1 METRNDLAGNN
12 LNMLKDF
19 IFSVFIAMAMSEP
32 ASIGT
37 PNIGGLTY
45 TNLAFEA
52 ELERKY
58 KANFIADVKAGNHCP
73 SIMLTPEGMVQNYKD
88 YIERGLLTEEQLRS
102 ACTVILEK
110 LS

>member
-1 METRNDLAGNN
+1 MLNDY
-12 LNMLKDF
+12 
-19 IFSVFIAMAMSEP
+19 IFSVLIALAMSEP
-32 ASIGT
+32 TSMGI

-45 TNLAFEA
+45 THLTFEA

-58 KANFIADVKAGNHCP
+58 EANFIADVKAGNHCP
-73 SIMLTPEGMVQNYKD
+73 SIMPTAEGMVQYYKD

-102 ACTVILEK
+102 ACMFVLEE

>member
-1 METRNDLAGNN
+1 MGIL
-12 LNMLKDF
+12 
-19 IFSVFIAMAMSEP
+19 SVLIAVAMSEP
-32 ASIGT
+32 TSIGT

-45 TNLAFEA
+45 THLAFEV

-58 KANFIADVKAGNHCP
+58 EANFIADVKAGNHCP
-73 SIMLTPEGMVQNYKD
+73 SIMLTPEGMVQYYRD

-102 ACTVILEK
+102 ACTFNLEK

>member
-1 METRNDLAGNN
+1 
-12 LNMLKDF
+12 MLKEY
-19 IFSVFIAMAMSEP
+19 IFSVLIAVAVSEP

-45 TNLAFEA
+45 THLAFEA

-58 KANFIADVKAGNHCP
+58 EANFIADVKAGNHCP
-73 SIMLTPEGMVQNYKD
+73 SIMPTPEGMVQYYRD

-102 ACTVILEK
+102 ACTFILEE